1 MCIRLNKDEANQRV
15 TLGIESTKGFN
26 EADVNEN
33 KIFRGKG
40 KNPQSTA
47 TVGETRAYLIIVTD
61 ATDAVSVNF
70 SGRCKFL
77 QI

>member
-1 MCIRLNKDEANQRV
+1 MAHSLLVNLIDV
-15 TLGIESTKGFN
+15 TLACEEAYSKFVEVVTV
-26 EADVNEN
+26 ADVD
-33 KIFRGKG
+33 
-40 KNPQSTA
+40 
-47 TVGETRAYLIIVTD
+47 AYLIIVTD